1 MSGASVLGKISSISS
16 KQSLYAGAIATAFTV
31 LIGDAES
38 GTASIGAAA
47 LAVGAPTIIGGLVAN
62 TIVPVKALGDL
73 QLMTDIKRGAVAG
86 AAGVGFLMAIGQLPL
101 QFDAQLLGTVALIGV
116 STLAGDVAQVL
127 LGVANDF

>member
-1 MSGASVLGKISSISS
+1 MSAQTILGKISSISS

-31 LIGDAES
+31 LIGDAEV
-38 GTASIGAAA
+38 GAANIGAAA
-47 LAVGAPTIIGGLVAN
+47 LAIGAPTIIGGLVAN
-62 TIVPVKALGDL
+62 TIVPVKTLGDL
-73 QLMTDIKRGAVAG
+73 QVMTDIKRGAVAG

-127 LGVANDF
+127 LGVGEQF